1 MGLAS
6 IPYSNGIIDSFI
18 SSHCGIKSEKE
29 KDLKLNSLDK
39 IELVNIFSETCT
51 LSILFEQE
59 IGTLKIIQMI
69 DFLKCLLNVKDP
81 MKYIEGL

>member
-6 IPYSNGIIDSFI
+6 IPDSNGTNDSFI
-18 SSHCGIKSEKE
+18 SSPCAIKSEKE